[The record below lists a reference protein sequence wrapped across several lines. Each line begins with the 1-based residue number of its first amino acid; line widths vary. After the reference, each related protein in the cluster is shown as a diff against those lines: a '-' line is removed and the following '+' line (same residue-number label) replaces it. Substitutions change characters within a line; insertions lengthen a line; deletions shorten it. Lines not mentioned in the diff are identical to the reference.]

1 MSRTLLLLLVLLLP
15 GCVAQTKSAAADE
28 AEETEDPLGLA
39 ALLLADGHHD
49 RARVVLAKVDPKADG
64 VDPARLATLKGLA
77 ALKADEPAVAKRELE
92 AATRMGKAEPIAW
105 VYLAQACFAQDDLAG
120 TLAALDARPDAWAR
134 LAGLHRLRVHAAW
147 KSGDRPGAFAALA
160 VAERQWPLDADFT
173 RQRLLYLLEL
183 GLFHEA
189 AVAGEA
195 YLVRAGETREAHLA
209 LGEALRRARRPE
221 DAAGV
226 LEEARLRWPTDEQ
239 VLLALARAHHDAGRP
254 RAAGAILEEAALRS
268 PALLADAAEL
278 YRRAGALD
286 RSLLLNVRMG
296 DSKAKTRQRLGLL
309 LQRNQFDEAAALEPR
324 VTRLGLLEDDDVRYA
339 LAYASYR
346 AGDLDRAQELARGV
360 TKSGLFRAATDLV
373 RAIEVEKQGETR

>member
-1 MSRTLLLLLVLLLP
+1 MSRTALLLLLALLT
-15 GCVAQTKSAAADE
+15 GCAAPARTTAAAADE
-28 AEETEDPLGLA
+28 AEETDPLGLA

-64 VDPARLATLKGLA
+64 IDPARLLTLRGLA
-77 ALKADEPAVAKRELE
+77 ALKADEPGPARTDLL
-92 AATRMGKAEPIAW
+92 AATATGKAEPIAW
-105 VYLAQACFAQDDLAG
+105 VYLAQACFAQGDLPG
-120 TLAALDARPDAWAR
+120 TLAALDARPGAWAR
-134 LAGLHRLRVHAAW
+134 MAGLHRLRVHAAW
-147 KSGDRPGAFAALA
+147 RSGDRAGAFAALA
-160 VAERQWPLDADFT
+160 VAERAFPADADFT
-173 RQRLLYLLEL
+173 KQRLLYLLEL

-189 AVAGEA
+189 ALAGEA
-195 YLVRAGETREAHLA
+195 YLARAGQSVGAHLA

-221 DAAGV
+221 AAAI
-226 LEEARLRWPTDEQ
+226 LEEARLRWPADEQ

-254 RAAGAILEEAALRS
+254 RAAAAILEEAALRS

-309 LQRNQFDEAAALEPR
+309 LQRNQFDEATALEAR

-346 AGDLDRAQELARGV
+346 AGDLERAQELARGV
-360 TKSGLFRAATDLV
+360 TKAGLFRAATDLV
-373 RAIEVEKQGETR
+373 RAIEVERSGETR

>member
-1 MSRTLLLLLVLLLP
+1 MSRTLLLLLALALA
-15 GCVAQTKSAAADE
+15 GCATASRTAAEKDE
-28 AEETEDPLGLA
+28 VEEADPLGLA

-49 RARVVLAKVDPKADG
+49 RARAVLAKVDPEADG
-64 VDPARLATLKGLA
+64 IDPARLLTLRGLA
-77 ALKADEPAVAKRELE
+77 ALKADEPEPAKRDLV
-92 AATRMGKAEPIAW
+92 AATATGKAEPIAW
-105 VYLAQACFAQDDLAG
+105 VYLAQACFALEDLPG
-120 TLAALDARPDAWAR
+120 TLAALEARPDAWAR
-134 LAGLHRLRVHAAW
+134 MAGLHRLRVHASWRA
-147 KSGDRPGAFAALA
+147 GDRAGAFAALA
-160 VAERQWPLDADFT
+160 VAERAFPADADFT

-189 AVAGEA
+189 ALAGEA
-195 YLVRAGETREAHLA
+195 YLARAGESLPAHLA

-221 DAAGV
+221 AAAAV
-226 LEEARLRWPTDEQ
+226 LEEARLRWPSDEQ

-254 RAAGAILEEAALRS
+254 RAAAAILEEAALRS
-268 PALLADAAEL
+268 PTLLADAAEL

-309 LQRNQFDEAAALEPR
+309 LQRNQFDEAVALEAR

-346 AGDLDRAQELARGV
+346 AGDLERAQELARGV
-360 TKSGLFRAATDLV
+360 TKAGLFRAATDLV
-373 RAIEVEKQGETR
+373 RAIEVEKSGETR